1 MSKNPNTQKIKSY
14 LRENHLNTILS
25 SDISNVSNLK
35 KNLKNYAIEHLN
47 ITEDIWKSNSE
58 HISSYIKALLTIDYL
73 KVNKQDIYNNLFN
86 CKNKDE
92 VITLISGNIPEGFSN
107 GKGIC
112 KHIISEIKYLKKIS
126 DSSYQL
132 TINYDAVDDNTSEV
146 NVVIENNQTSEQ
158 VLENT
163 KPSPNSNN
171 SSIEDTPKEKI
182 SITIKDLNKLIK
194 DDKEFYD
201 TLLNIS
207 DEKIVKIIL
216 DRFKDTYNISSELIE
231 EWINTYKKELPIIL
245 EESKSIN
252 ELVIL
257 KESAAEE
264 IKNLHTKID
273 ELNSESSNLKDENDT
288 LKLQLE
294 DVNKQLENYRYK
306 TPNLSSQHVF
316 SVELKEL
323 NSMLNS
329 NSSESEITV
338 KDEILNRISEYI
350 DKYSLLKASD
360 IIQKNRDIKSEI
372 VQIILLAFLHE
383 KSLLLCYIKS

>member
-216 DRFKDTYNISSELIE
+216 DRFKDTYNISSETIE
-231 EWINTYKKELPIIL
+231 EWINTYKKEFPIIL

-264 IKNLHTKID
+264 IRNLHTKID
-273 ELNSESSNLKDENDT
+273 ELNSESSNLKDENHT
-288 LKLQLE
+288 LKSQLE
-294 DVNKQLENYRYK
+294 DVSKQLENYKFK
-306 TPNLSSQHVF
+306 TPSLSSKHVF

-360 IIQKNRDIKSEI
+360 IIRKNRDIKSEI

-383 KSLLLCYIKS
+383 KSLL